1 MNKEAGR
8 GGDLIITLRLRDGEK
23 LPLVLDTGTSGTLLD
38 ESLAPKLGKP
48 LGTVDIQHWG
58 KHETENLYA
67 MPKLYLGN
75 TLLTGT
81 NDHIVTYDLKSKL
94 SQEGDSVMGILGLDV
109 LAHYCIQLDF
119 AAGKIRFLD
128 DAQADTNNWGKAFPM
143 VPLNDSDPRPAV
155 AQNLLG
161 VQGPH
166 SLIDSG
172 YLGDGWL
179 MPKYFHQ
186 WTNSALVLTNGE
198 VHSPDG
204 SFDREKYPGVILDLK
219 NVESDGIGIDFLAR
233 HLVTLDFPKHTLYL
247 KRTSD
252 YRLLYKDRMMKAT
265 TMAKSAIKY
274 LAQLKRKNQL
284 PGASENEP
292 GKTTHFDFHH
302 TPSPYLDSI
311 TIDTKLNNQP
321 SLYHYTCV
329 RTSRNGSWK
338 LQKAWRTD
346 SDGKMLEEY
355 PIP

>member
-1 MNKEAGR
+1 MNQEAGR
-8 GGDLIITLRLRDGEK
+8 GGDLIITLRLRDGEQ
-23 LPLVLDTGTSGTLLD
+23 LPLVLDTGTSGTILD
-38 ESLAPKLGKP
+38 KSLASKLGKP
-48 LGTVDIQHWG
+48 LGTVNIQHWG

-81 NDHIVTYDLKSKL
+81 NDHIITYDLKSKL
-94 SQEGDSVMGILGLDV
+94 SHDGHAVMGILGLDV
-109 LAHYCIQLDF
+109 LEHYCIQLDF

-128 DAQADTNNWGKAFPM
+128 DAKADTNNWGRAFPM

-179 MPKYFHQ
+179 MPEYFRQ
-186 WTNSALVLTNGE
+186 WTNSALALTNGA
-198 VHSPDG
+198 VHAPDG
-204 SFDREKYPGVILDLK
+204 SFGGQKYPGVILDMK
-219 NVESDGIGIDFLAR
+219 DVESDGIGIDFLAR

-252 YRLLYKDRMMKAT
+252 SLLLDKNRMTKAT
-265 TMAKSAIKY
+265 IMAKSAIKY
-274 LAQLKRKNQL
+274 LAHLKHKNQL
-284 PGASENEP
+284 PGAPENAH
-292 GKTTHFDFHH
+292 GKTTHFDIHH
-302 TPSPYLDSI
+302 TSPPYLDSI
-311 TIDTKLNNQP
+311 TIDTKFNNHP
-321 SLYHYTCV
+321 SLYHYSCV
-329 RTSRNGSWK
+329 RTSQNGSWK

-346 SDGKMLEEY
+346 SHGKTIEEY
-355 PIP
+355 SIP